1 MKQIEILSSADHDLI
16 SIENY
21 ILTRWSIDV
30 LIDFY
35 DKYDRALKIISS
47 DHILLSQYEDT
58 EFRKYNL
65 TQHNMIIY
73 KIESDIVYIVRVL
86 QNYQDPE
93 GNYKSLQV

>member
-65 TQHNMIIY
+65 IRHNMIIY
-73 KIESDIVYIVRVL
+73 KIDDDIVYIVRV
-86 QNYQDPE
+86 DPE